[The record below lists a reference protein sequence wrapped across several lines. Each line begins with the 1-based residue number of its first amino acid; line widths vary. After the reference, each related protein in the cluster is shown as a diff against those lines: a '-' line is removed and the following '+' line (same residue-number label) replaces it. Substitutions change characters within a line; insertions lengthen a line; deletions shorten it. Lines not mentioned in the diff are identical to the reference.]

1 MGGVCAD
8 LERRV
13 LLRSITDAGAR
24 EPGCLCS
31 RASHSRLD
39 LFSCVGL
46 YKELISESVFNY
58 KPL

>member
-13 LLRSITDAGAR
+13 LSRSVADGAR
-24 EPGCLCS
+24 KPGCLCS
-31 RASHSRLD
+31 RVSHSRFD
-39 LFSCVGL
+39 LASCVGL
-46 YKELISESVFNY
+46 YKELISESAFNY